1 MLHQFL
7 STVSTANVHQVASVV
22 IGVVWVLLIPL
33 GIVSVW
39 WYRHR
44 RRRNTTVSTDNSMH
58 HNVVFVVV
66 RRDGSH
72 EERVYDPASTELVGR
87 GNEGIIAAKN

>member
-7 STVSTANVHQVASVV
+7 STVSTANIHQMASVV

-33 GIVSVW
+33 GIAAVRF
-39 WYRHR
+39 YRSR
-44 RRRNTTVSTDNSMH
+44 QRGTTVINADNNSTNSVH

-66 RRDGSH
+66 RRDGSR
-72 EERVYDPASTELVGR
+72 EERVYDPASTELV
-87 GNEGIIAAKN
+87 AKN